1 MIRRILANKL
11 IIAAAVVA
19 LTGLSAVVL
28 LADRGGAD
36 VDISTLP
43 VTRGSVVVTVSA
55 TGTLEA
61 VTTVEVGSQV
71 SGYIQ
76 ALFADFNSI
85 VHKGQL
91 LARIDPTALQ
101 AQVGQ
106 ARASVA
112 RAEADVERL
121 KVAFDQADLDLART
135 RKLAAK
141 QLVAPSD
148 LDAAEVARHL
158 AEVQL
163 ESADASAVQ
172 ARATLSQAEVN
183 LEKTAIL
190 SPIDGIV
197 ISRDVDVGQTVAA
210 SMSAPTLFEL
220 AADLTRMRLNASIDE
235 SDVGRVKAGQPVQF
249 TVDAFPSEEFTGRVA
264 QVRVSPTL
272 TQNVV
277 SYQTLIDVSNPEL
290 KLRPGMTA
298 YVTVETL
305 RRDDVL
311 RVPNPAVRFK
321 PTAEMFTLLGQVAPE
336 AVTMSAG
343 TWARAAS
350 AGATS
355 GRVWTHAD
363 DTLTPVDVRLGVSD
377 GTYTELLSSKPSE
390 GTELVWSVT
399 ERVQGKAQNTT
410 STAVNPL
417 FGRQPRMR
425 FRF

>member
-1 MIRRILANKL
+1 MIRRILTNKL
-11 IIAAAVVA
+11 IIAPVIVA

-61 VTTVEVGSQV
+61 VTTVDVGSQV

-76 ALFADFNSI
+76 ALFADYNSI

-101 AQVGQ
+101 AQVSQ

-112 RAEADVERL
+112 RAEADVEQL

-163 ESADASAVQ
+163 ESADASAAQ
-172 ARATLSQAEVN
+172 ARAALSQAEVN
-183 LEKTAIL
+183 LDKTAIY

-210 SMSAPTLFEL
+210 SMSAPTLFVL
-220 AADLTRMRLNASIDE
+220 AADLTRMRLNANVDE
-235 SDVGRVKAGQPVQF
+235 SDVGRVKVGQPVRF
-249 TVDAFPSEEFTGRVA
+249 TVDAFPSQEFTGTVS
-264 QVRVSPTL
+264 QVRVEPTL

-298 YVTVETL
+298 YVSVETL

-311 RVPNPAVRFK
+311 RVRNSALRFK
-321 PTAEMFTLLGQVAPE
+321 PTAEMFTLLDQVAPE
-336 AVTMSAG
+336 AATISGGTRARTTSA
-343 TWARAAS
+343 A
-350 AGATS
+350 ATS
-355 GRVWTHAD
+355 GRVWIHTD
-363 DTLTPVDVRLGVSD
+363 GTLTPVDVRLGVSD
-377 GTYTELLSSKPSE
+377 GTYTQLLSSKPAE

-399 ERVQGKAQNTT
+399 ERVQVKAQNTT

-417 FGRQPRMR
+417 LGRRPGMH
-425 FRF
+425 FHF

>member
-1 MIRRILANKL
+1 MIRRIFANKL
-11 IIAAAVVA
+11 IIAATAVA

-43 VTRGSVVVTVSA
+43 VTRGNVVVTVSA
-55 TGTLEA
+55 TGTVEA

-71 SGYIQ
+71 SGDIQ
-76 ALFADFNSI
+76 ALYADFNSI

-106 ARASVA
+106 ARASVT
-112 RAEADVERL
+112 RAEAEVEQL
-121 KVAFDQADLDLART
+121 KVAFDQANLDLART

-148 LDAAEVARHL
+148 LDEAVVAQRL

-172 ARATLSQAEVN
+172 ARAALNQTEVN
-183 LEKTAIL
+183 LDKTAIY

-220 AADLTRMRLNASIDE
+220 AADLTQMHLNASIDE
-235 SDVGRVKAGQPVQF
+235 SDVGRVKAGQPVRF

-277 SYQTLIDVSNPEL
+277 TYQTIIDVSNPEL

-298 YVTVETL
+298 YVSVETL

-311 RVPNPAVRFK
+311 RVPNSAIRFK
-321 PTAEMFTLLGQVAPE
+321 PTAEMFTLLGQPAPD
-336 AVTMSAG
+336 AATLSRG
-343 TWARAAS
+343 TRASRAP
-350 AGATS
+350 AAATT
-355 GRVWTHAD
+355 GRVWIHAN
-363 DTLTPVDVRLGVSD
+363 DTLTPLDVRLGATD

-399 ERVQGKAQNTT
+399 ERVQVQAQNTT
-410 STAVNPL
+410 RTGVNPL
-417 FGRQPRMR
+417 LGRQPRMR